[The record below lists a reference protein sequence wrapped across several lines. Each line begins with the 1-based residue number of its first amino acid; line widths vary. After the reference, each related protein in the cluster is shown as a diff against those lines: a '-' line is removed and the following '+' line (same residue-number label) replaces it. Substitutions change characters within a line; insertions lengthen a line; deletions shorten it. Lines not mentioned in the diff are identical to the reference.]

1 MKFRTKHLLLIVV
14 ICVFQ
19 MRSFAQFSMMDFIFR
34 PTTIQVG
41 WHALDD
47 DASAF
52 KGLLKHQNW
61 SMLYYPTR
69 VTVSKTVVSNL
80 KAELA
85 LAYTKM
91 NKAAYASERYLAP
104 GVFFCADLNVRYN
117 FTISFPALERL
128 DQPKATPLQKLASG
142 LALNFFPVG
151 GFGYSQ
157 RSQTEFAK
165 AATLNLGF
173 GGTLWLNKNKF
184 GIVAQTMGKWGLQ
197 KPIVRA
203 GSNYIHHSVGL
214 IYVTD
219 GNPIRRSSNRFS
231 IGKKSKS
238 KNRTSK
244 NRF

>member
-1 MKFRTKHLLLIVV
+1 MKFRTKHLLFIILI
-14 ICVFQ
+14 CAFQ
-19 MRSFAQFSMMDFIFR
+19 VRSFAQFSMMDFIFR

-47 DASAF
+47 DAAAF
-52 KGLLKHQNW
+52 KGFFDYKKW

-91 NKAAYASERYLAP
+91 NQAAYSRERYLAP

-117 FTISFPALERL
+117 FTINFPALERL
-128 DQPKATPLQKLASG
+128 DQPKATPLQKFASG
-142 LALNFFPVG
+142 LALNFFPVT

-157 RSQTEFAK
+157 RTQTEFAK
-165 AATLNLGF
+165 SPTFNLGF

-197 KPIVRA
+197 KPILRA

-219 GNPIRRSSNRFS
+219 GNPIKRSSNRFS
-231 IGKKSKS
+231 IGRQSKS
-238 KNRTSK
+238 RNRTSK